1 MSDDFTLLCDE
12 FGLTD
17 TRRRGLLWHALCRAR
32 AVGGMQVCISIRQI
46 IGKPHPVLIRSL
58 TLGEV
63 HQAVKLHQ
71 RHQAEDLEKWHDLPE
86 KYRTEWVT
94 EFVREKPHPETC
106 MCQECMPTEGAKNGT
121 GETPAVR
128 DGNESTAPES
138 GGAEAGECGGCDDA
152 DSGH

>member
-17 TRRRGLLWHALCRAR
+17 NRRRGLLWHSLCRAR
-32 AVGGMQVCISIRQI
+32 AVGGQQVCISLRAL
-46 IGKPHPVLIRSL
+46 IGKPHPVLIRPL

-63 HQAVKLHQ
+63 HQAVKFHQ
-71 RHQAEDLEKWHDLPE
+71 KQMQDDLQKWHDLPDRYWAHEE
-86 KYRTEWVT
+86 KCSA
-94 EFVREKPHPETC
+94 HNETC
-106 MCQECMPTEGAKNGT
+106 MCQDCMPTEGAKNGT
-121 GETPAVR
+121 GETPAVC